1 MPDASSERRAASRL
15 GPMPLVIAHRGAS
28 AYAPEHT
35 FASWDM
41 AMEMR
46 ADFLEQDLQMTA
58 DGVLVVMHDPT
69 LDRTTSGRGEVI
81 RHRWDEVRELDAG
94 SWFNRKY
101 LDRVRLE
108 FADERIH
115 TLEEVFERYRDRAAF
130 YPETKNPEEAPGMEE
145 ALLAVIDRF
154 GLREAAR
161 KEWRVLIQSFSAAS
175 LGRIREM
182 DPALPLIQLIRSR
195 TKTRRIIADL
205 PRIAEYAV
213 GIGPSHRSVTP
224 ALVEAAHEAGL
235 HVHPYTVNGDR
246 SMRRMIDAGVDGI
259 FTDEPDRLRG
269 MVGGG
274 DAAGPEAVAAAAED
288 WRSAQRR

>member
-1 MPDASSERRAASRL
+1 MTPK
-15 GPMPLVIAHRGAS
+15 PLVIAHRGAS

-41 AMEMR
+41 AMEMG

-58 DGVLVVMHDPT
+58 DGVLVVMHDPE

-81 RHRWDEVRELDAG
+81 RHRWEEVRELDAG
-94 SWFNRKY
+94 SWFNRSHPKVARPEY
-101 LDRVRLE
+101 AEERV
-108 FADERIH
+108 H

-145 ALLAVIDRF
+145 ALLALIDRF

-195 TKTRRIIADL
+195 TSARRIVADL
-205 PRIAEYAV
+205 PQIAEYAV
-213 GIGPSHRSVTP
+213 GIGPSHRAVTP
-224 ALVEAAHEAGL
+224 ALVEAAHDAGL
-235 HVHPYTVNGDR
+235 HVHPYTVNGER
-246 SMRRMIDAGVDGI
+246 PMRRMIDAGVDGI

-269 MVGGG
+269 MVGGA
-274 DAAGPEAVAAAAED
+274 DATGPEAVAAAAEA
-288 WRSAQRR
+288 WRSARGR